1 MARKLTPRIVT
12 ADEVSEILAPST
24 VPAPRL
30 TRRPEPGKLR
40 TRANFADVIVSL
52 WTEAEENFL
61 SIGRYLNH
69 AKTVLEHGDFM
80 GMVERDLPFR
90 YSTANR
96 LMKVAAAIDSGALPA
111 DRLPPSYAT
120 VYEMVLLNPEER
132 ELAVTQGL
140 FRPDIR
146 RQDVIDFKKRLRSAT
161 VPDVEATRAELARLE
176 AERARID
183 LRIAALRAKLSAAGG

>member
-12 ADEVSEILAPST
+12 ADEVSEMLAPSA

-40 TRANFADVIVSL
+40 TRANFADAILRL

-61 SIGRYLNH
+61 AIGRYLNH
-69 AKTVLEHGDFM
+69 AKTVLDHGDFM

-96 LMKVAAAIDSGALPA
+96 LMKVAAAIDAGELPA

-120 VYEMVLLNPEER
+120 VYEMVLLNPDER
-132 ELAVTQGL
+132 EQAQAQGL
-140 FRPDIR
+140 ISPATR
-146 RQDVIDFKKRLRSAT
+146 RQDVIDFKKRLRASPAT
-161 VPDVEATRAELARLE
+161 EEESDRRELARLE

-183 LRIAALRAKLSAAGG
+183 ARIMALKAKLSARR